1 MGALVTD
8 EIGIGDFSVRRDIR
22 PKNEAHSV
30 SCANT
35 TMDIIGKSP

>member
-1 MGALVTD
+1 MGEVVTD

-22 PKNEAHSV
+22 PKNETNSV

-35 TMDIIGKSP
+35 TMDTIGESA